1 MNSKTNIVTSA
12 ADGCG
17 QPSSIRTMDYLPSR
31 DHKGAEYKESFMLT
45 NRSSVSRGFILT
57 AAAAMTVTAII
68 MFTVGNARANL
79 ILNGDFSANASSY
92 TTWPGYS
99 SATGNPANPTDWT
112 ATDTL
117 GNTTGGLSGINGTDT
132 GFYSNPPSG
141 QSPEP
146 FAPISTDGITD
157 FLFLQG
163 GAVTGGG
170 LPIVSQT
177 VATTAGQA
185 YTLNY
190 AGAARSGETADV
202 LAVMV
207 TDATNS
213 NQIAV
218 QTPAISDT
226 AFSNFTLNFTAP
238 SASTTIAFS
247 NETPNGG
254 GSVDVTDVSLNPVP
268 EPATLE
274 LVTMGGLGLL
284 LLKRRRA

>member
-1 MNSKTNIVTSA
+1 
-12 ADGCG
+12 
-17 QPSSIRTMDYLPSR
+17 
-31 DHKGAEYKESFMLT
+31 MLT

-99 SATGNPANPTDWT
+99 SATGNPTNPTDWT
-112 ATDTL
+112 ATYTL
-117 GNTTGGLSGINGTDT
+117 GNTTGGQSGINGTNT

-146 FAPISTDGITD
+146 FAPVSTAGITD

-213 NQIAV
+213 NQIAI

-268 EPATLE
+268 EPATLG